1 MAIFPFQYY
10 LIKISNFVLR
20 QFLRLRKKEQNLEK
34 FEDLCK
40 KAKDYEKR
48 EVYLVA
54 LDYIN
59 TAMSIDLDHPIKL
72 SEAYYIRGDIRVLMK
87 QYDLGILDLN
97 ESIKIDPE
105 NPKSFSLR
113 GYAFIHLDKNE
124 DAITTL
130 NSAIALKSESDTDF
144 YNRGLAKYVLSRYSD
159 AIRDFDEA
167 IKLDN
172 QNSKYYFCLLYTSD
186 AADE

>member
-1 MAIFPFQYY
+1 MAIFSFQYY

-20 QFLRLRKKEQNLEK
+20 KIFRFRKKEQNLEK

-48 EVYLVA
+48 GVYLVA

-72 SEAYYIRGDIRVLMK
+72 SEAYYIRGSIRVSMH

-97 ESIKIDPE
+97 ESIKIDPKST
-105 NPKSFSLR
+105 KSFSLR
-113 GYAFIHLDKNE
+113 GYGFI
-124 DAITTL
+124 
-130 NSAIALKSESDTDF
+130 
-144 YNRGLAKYVLSRYSD
+144 
-159 AIRDFDEA
+159 
-167 IKLDN
+167 
-172 QNSKYYFCLLYTSD
+172 
-186 AADE
+186 